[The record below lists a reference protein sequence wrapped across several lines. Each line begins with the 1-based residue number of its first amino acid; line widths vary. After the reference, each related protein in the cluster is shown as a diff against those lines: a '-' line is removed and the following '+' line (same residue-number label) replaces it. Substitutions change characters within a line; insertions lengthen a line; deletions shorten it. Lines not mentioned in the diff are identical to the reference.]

1 LAFIAYVLETP
12 DVGRVFLVLLEL
24 VFHGV
29 EVDLSL
35 SIGGLLGWGVGVT
48 GC

>member
-1 LAFIAYVLETP
+1 MLETP

-29 EVDLSL
+29 EVDLCL
-35 SIGGLLGWGVGVT
+35 PIGDYWDGAWGLLVVDPP
-48 GC
+48 